1 MAENADN
8 LALEILEK
16 VCETDEIAEDP
27 EMDLFDA
34 GLIDSLSTI
43 SIILDPSIMTCGSA
57 EKRATIQWLPRTYT
71 KAKASEIVQ
80 QIRRLMPPYTTAKS
94 RRLPPI
100 AWPTRAEAAALSP
113 LQTL

>member
-43 SIILDPSIMTCGSA
+43 SIILEIENKTGIKLQPTDI
-57 EKRATIQWLPRTYT
+57 EKEDIISLAAFRKFLA
-71 KAKASEIVQ
+71 AK
-80 QIRRLMPPYTTAKS
+80 LKK
-94 RRLPPI
+94 
-100 AWPTRAEAAALSP
+100 
-113 LQTL
+113 

>member
-43 SIILDPSIMTCGSA
+43 SIILEIENKTGIKLQPTDIEKEDIISLAAFRKFLSA
-57 EKRATIQWLPRTYT
+57 QLK
-71 KAKASEIVQ
+71 K
-80 QIRRLMPPYTTAKS
+80 
-94 RRLPPI
+94 
-100 AWPTRAEAAALSP
+100 
-113 LQTL
+113 